1 MIVFDKAVLQTQL
14 ESLTFPHQVAFA
26 ALCCER
32 QLPSYAAFA
41 VQTHWGD
48 PIQVHAILAQ
58 VWDVSLNRADAVTT
72 AQTLSPTLA
81 ALTPDLDDGWPSI
94 FADAALTMIACL
106 EACLRFFHD
115 YDVLRLMW
123 IAESALDAV
132 WQYLHAVGQCLRHQ
146 DHPDGDRWTAPWVVD
161 APLIAQERHQ
171 QQADAAA
178 LRDATLDLATIARL
192 RRISHACGI
201 QPFVRGLVVS
211 TTLPPEITGMH
222 AA

>member
-1 MIVFDKAVLQTQL
+1 MSLFDKAVLQTQL
-14 ESLTFPHQVAFA
+14 ESLTFPQQVAFA

-32 QLPSYAAFA
+32 QLPSYAAFV

-58 VWDVSLNRADAVTT
+58 IWDVSLNRVDAVTT
-72 AQTLSPTLA
+72 AQTLSSALA
-81 ALTPDLDDGWPSI
+81 ALAPDVDDGWPSI

-115 YDVLRLMW
+115 HDVLRLIG
-123 IAESALDAV
+123 IAENALDAV

-146 DHPDGDRWTAPWVVD
+146 DHPGGDIWTAPWVVD
-161 APLIAQERHQ
+161 APLIAQERQQ
-171 QQADAAA
+171 QQADAVA
-178 LRDATLDLATIARL
+178 LRDATLDSATIERL
-192 RRISHACGI
+192 RSVSHACGS

-211 TTLPPEITGMH
+211 TTLPPEVTGMH